1 MMSPQIGQAAF
12 RLGMI
17 ILLPALWLLLFV
29 VRPGT
34 VAFAV
39 TVLAATVGGL
49 LLAVVAILARLF
61 SS

>member
-1 MMSPQIGQAAF
+1 
-12 RLGMI
+12 MI

-34 VAFAV
+34 AGFAV
-39 TVLAATVGGL
+39 TVLAAIVGGL
-49 LLAVVAILARLF
+49 LLAVVAILAKVF

>member
-1 MMSPQIGQAAF
+1 MMSPEIGQAAF

-29 VRPGT
+29 VQTGT

-39 TVLAATVGGL
+39 TVLAASVGGL
-49 LLAVVAILARLF
+49 LLAVVAILARIF

>member
-1 MMSPQIGQAAF
+1 MMSPQIGQATF
-12 RLGMI
+12 RLGMV

-34 VAFAV
+34 AGFAV
-39 TVLAATVGGL
+39 TVLAAIVGGI
-49 LLAVVAILARLF
+49 LLAVVVILAKVF

>member
-1 MMSPQIGQAAF
+1 MMSPEIGQAAF

-39 TVLAATVGGL
+39 TVLAAIVGGI
-49 LLAVVAILARLF
+49 LLAVVAILAKVF

>member
-1 MMSPQIGQAAF
+1 MMSPEIGQAAF

-39 TVLAATVGGL
+39 TVLAAIVGGI
-49 LLAVVAILARLF
+49 LLAVVAILARIF

>member
-1 MMSPQIGQAAF
+1 MMSPEIGQAAF

-17 ILLPALWLLLFV
+17 ILLPALWLLFFV

-39 TVLAATVGGL
+39 TVLAAIVGGL

>member
-1 MMSPQIGQAAF
+1 MV
-12 RLGMI
+12 

-34 VAFAV
+34 AAFAV
-39 TVLAATVGGL
+39 TVLAAIVGGL
-49 LLAVVAILARLF
+49 LLAVVAILARMF